1 MFVKVKAHGV
11 TRFVKSQNIDLLDI
25 LKKADDFEVE
35 LDENGEIKLYT
46 GAEVGAILTPVSNV
60 KVDLAATLG
69 VKKSTRK
76 SSK

>member
-35 LDENGEIKLYT
+35 LDEGGEIKLYT